1 MIGFLLIVVLIGIP
15 GIAGAIL
22 IAEAPDRNSISSG
35 GSLLV
40 YAGALSATFAYTV
53 PVGGVTGAQYF
64 IMIPVI
70 LAGSIVVGAIIGLLR
85 RNKADR
91 VRILPAV
98 RFIRKRLWLRFEA
111 SRGHSG

>member
-40 YAGALSATFAYTV
+40 YAGALSATFA
-53 PVGGVTGAQYF
+53 
-64 IMIPVI
+64 
-70 LAGSIVVGAIIGLLR
+70 
-85 RNKADR
+85 
-91 VRILPAV
+91 
-98 RFIRKRLWLRFEA
+98 
-111 SRGHSG
+111 